1 MSETLHDADAGA
13 PVAHEETVSGVG
25 HEHPSDAK
33 YIKIALILGVITAVE
48 IAIPYITEVSGFW
61 LVLMLALMVAK
72 FFIVVAWFMHLKFD
86 STLFR
91 RLFVGGLVLAVLV
104 YLAVLTSFQYFGD
117 DTTSVDVRRGDPPS
131 SEHEE

>member
-13 PVAHEETVSGVG
+13 PAAHEETVSGVG
-25 HEHPSDAK
+25 HEHPSDRK
-33 YIKIALILGVITAVE
+33 YIQIALILGVITAIE
-48 IAIPYITEVSGFW
+48 IAIPYMTEVSGFW

-117 DTTSVDVRRGDPPS
+117 DTTTVDERRGDAPS
-131 SEHEE
+131 SEH